1 MKAKLE
7 NIKSEAIAALNAAE
21 SLKETDELRVKY
33 LGKKGEFISRIE
45 GKLWE
50 HKGTPED
57 EEVLRMGS
65 VVTSVA
71 YVDGAPCV
79 RYVSDAP
86 FLLGSTAITATLE
99 DAYIYALGGV
109 KR

>member
-1 MKAKLE
+1 MLE
-7 NIKSEAIAALNAAE
+7 KGQ
-21 SLKETDELRVKY
+21 VKY

-57 EEVLRMGS
+57 EEVLRMAS

-86 FLLGSTAITATLE
+86 ILLGSTAITATLE

>member
-1 MKAKLE
+1 MSKTTC
-7 NIKSEAIAALNAAE
+7 NPAE
-21 SLKETDELRVKY
+21 TFKTHTTKRAYLK
-33 LGKKGEFISRIE
+33 FIDDID

-50 HKGTPED
+50 HTGTPA
-57 EEVLRMGS
+57 EEAMLRRET

-71 YVDGAPCV
+71 YVDGKPCV
-79 RYVSDAP
+79 RYVANEARTEASERIKP
-86 FLLGSTAITATLE
+86 TLE